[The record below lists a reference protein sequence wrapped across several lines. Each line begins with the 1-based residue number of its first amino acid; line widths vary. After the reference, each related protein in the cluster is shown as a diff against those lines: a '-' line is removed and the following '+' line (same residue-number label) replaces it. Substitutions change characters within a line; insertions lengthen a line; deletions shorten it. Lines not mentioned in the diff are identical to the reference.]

1 MFKKIIMLYLLK
13 ILPQNNSKQF
23 WKNITIISRFKKKYV
38 LLIVVEEKAKKWE
51 SKMSE
56 SVSKWSK
63 VIDWGIMP
71 IASLSQE
78 VSIHK

>member
-23 WKNITIISRFKKKYV
+23 WKNITIISRFKKNV

-56 SVSKWSK
+56 SVSKCSK
-63 VIDWGIMP
+63 VID
-71 IASLSQE
+71 
-78 VSIHK
+78 